1 MTGTNA
7 AQEEY
12 WNGRAGHTWAEF
24 QVILDAQL
32 EPLGREAQR
41 VLAPRPGERVLDVGC
56 GAGQTSLAL
65 AEAVAPRG
73 EVLGVDLSQPLL
85 DVARV
90 RAAGLP
96 VRFEIADAQ
105 TSDFGGE
112 PFDAIYS
119 RFGVMFFADPVA
131 AFANL
136 KKALKP
142 GGRLAFVCW
151 RSFDENDLMRAPL
164 DAALPFIPPPAP
176 SDPTAPGPFA
186 FADPE
191 RIRAILTGAGFAEV
205 RVTPFDAMIGGGDV
219 DNALTL
225 ALRIGPLGATL
236 RENPDLVPVVTDTV
250 REALVKRQSADG
262 RVLLPAA
269 VWIVQATRP

>member
-1 MTGTNA
+1 MTRANA

-73 EVLGVDLSQPLL
+73 EVLGADLSQPLL

-119 RFGVMFFADPVA
+119 RFGVMFFAEPVA

-205 RVTPFDAMIGGGDV
+205 RIAPSDAMIGSGDV

-225 ALRIGPLGATL
+225 ALRIGPLGAIL
-236 RENPDLVPVVTDTV
+236 RENPDLVPVVTDAV

>member
-1 MTGTNA
+1 MTGANA

-73 EVLGVDLSQPLL
+73 EVLGADLSQPLL
-85 DVARV
+85 DVARA
-90 RAAGLP
+90 RADGLT

-205 RVTPFDAMIGGGDV
+205 RITPFDAMIGGGDV

-236 RENPDLVPVVTDTV
+236 RENPDRVPEVTDAV

-269 VWIVQATRP
+269 IWIVQATRP